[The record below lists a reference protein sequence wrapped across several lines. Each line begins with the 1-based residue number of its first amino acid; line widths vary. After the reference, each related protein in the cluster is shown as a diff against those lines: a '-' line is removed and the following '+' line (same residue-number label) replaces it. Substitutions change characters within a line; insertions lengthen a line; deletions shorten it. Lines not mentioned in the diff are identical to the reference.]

1 MTDITSGLSQIL
13 DIIISGLTFCFNTLD
28 SIGFMGISLLDYIIW
43 LFVLGIILPIIVTLL
58 NSSRSEARSEYR
70 SEARRQRH
78 AAEAQARRES
88 NHW

>member
-58 NSSRSEARSEYR
+58 NSTRSEVRSDYR
-70 SEARRQRH
+70 SEARYQRH
-78 AAEAQARRES
+78 RAQNKRDKGK
-88 NHW
+88 

>member
-58 NSSRSEARSEYR
+58 NSTRSEVRSDYR
-70 SEARRQRH
+70 SESRYQRH
-78 AAEAQARRES
+78 RAQNKRDKGK
-88 NHW
+88 